1 MLGRVVAPP
10 NARRPIGGLGG
21 MKRVK
26 IALWQWRCAKVVAT
40 GKTLSIHVFGQGPSA
55 ENIRRMS
62 TQR

>member
-1 MLGRVVAPP
+1 
-10 NARRPIGGLGG
+10 

-55 ENIRRMS
+55 EIPPAQRGYRPILAELGAEVPNA
-62 TQR
+62 TQVD